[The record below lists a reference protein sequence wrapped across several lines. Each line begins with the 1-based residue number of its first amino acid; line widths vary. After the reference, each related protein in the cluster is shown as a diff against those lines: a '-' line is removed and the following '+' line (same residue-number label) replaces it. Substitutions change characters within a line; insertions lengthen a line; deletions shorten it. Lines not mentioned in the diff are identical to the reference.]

1 MKLLLKFL
9 IIYFLQ
15 ISIVFAEEQK
25 GTPIIIDGDTIQIN
39 GVKIRLY
46 GIDAPEA
53 GQKCKKRNG
62 ANWACGK
69 EAIKVIVRLTKGHQV
84 SCRGDFYDDFGRL
97 IATCTTKNIEINKEL
112 VSLGMAWNFDKYSM
126 HYKEIEKEAR
136 RKSVGVF
143 QASTITPWEY
153 RAKRWE
159 VAKQTAPAG
168 CPIKGNIGNN
178 GRIYHPPWSPW
189 YNKTK
194 VTLSKGERWFC
205 SEAEALEAGW
215 KAPAWK

>member
-1 MKLLLKFL
+1 MKIILFAFTLIVLQSSLLLAKVV
-9 IIYFLQ
+9 
-15 ISIVFAEEQK
+15 SGKAHIV
-25 GTPIIIDGDTIQIN
+25 DGDTIVIN
-39 GVKIRLY
+39 GIKIRLY

-53 GQKCKKRNG
+53 GQKCKKVNG
-62 ANWACGK
+62 GSWPCGN
-69 EAIKVIVRLTKGHQV
+69 EAIKVIVGLTEGNQV

-97 IATCTTKNIEINKEL
+97 IATCTSNKTEINKEL
-112 VSLGMAWNFDKYSM
+112 VSLGLAWNFDKYSM

-143 QASTITPWEY
+143 QATTITPWEY

-159 VAKQTAPAG
+159 VAKQIAPAG

-205 SEAEALEAGW
+205 SEAEALAAGW
-215 KAPAWK
+215 KAPNWK